1 MKLVTF
7 LNELKDPPQTRTF
20 RKEFLQWFEGSQV
33 VDDRGQPLM
42 VFHGTSANE
51 FDDFYPMQHFGSA
64 KAAHE
69 ILQRQ
74 VLNNTN
80 KLSQQIWHNRYMEV
94 LNWLLQEEG
103 IDFDMHFDEHG
114 NQKMTHDVDDASGT
128 TKKIEEFVKTAK
140 SAANFARMAY
150 VRKRNRQLKKWELDP
165 SVHKVPEKTRI
176 VPVFLKI
183 TSPKRI
189 EDHGENHEPE
199 QWVDEL
205 KRQGIIPSRIAKE
218 LVDEIYDIHGHY
230 DDKEEIL
237 QNQYAE
243 IAEYLTSNHSI
254 DGFVYKNESEDIGV
268 DSWVPMWDAQ
278 IYPAVEAVVAN
289 EGLGGNWVEQ
299 ELDKFYSTSKD

>member
-7 LNELKDPPQTRTF
+7 LNELKDPPQVRTF

-69 ILQRQ
+69 ILQRE

-80 KLSQQIWHNRYMEV
+80 KDSQQLWHNRYMEV
-94 LNWLLQEEG
+94 LRHLLQEER
-103 IDFDMHFDEHG
+103 IDFDANFDEHG
-114 NQKMTHDVDDASGT
+114 NWLRRNNSVETIQNIKEI
-128 TKKIEEFVKTAK
+128 IEEAK
-140 SAANFARMAY
+140 GAANFARMAY
-150 VRKRNRQLKKWELDP
+150 VRRRNQQLKTWDLDP
-165 SVHKVPEKTRI
+165 SVHKVSEKTRI

-189 EDHGENHEPE
+189 DDYGGGHEPLE
-199 QWVDEL
+199 WIDEL
-205 KRQGIIPSRIAKE
+205 ARQGIISDRIVTE
-218 LVDEIYDIHGHY
+218 LLDTMYDVRGHY
-230 DDKEEIL
+230 DFEAEIL
-237 QNQYAE
+237 EKQYEE
-243 IAEYLTSNHSI
+243 IAEYLTANHSI

-278 IYPAVEAVVAN
+278 IYPATEAVASN
-289 EGLGGNWVEQ
+289 EELGSNWVEQ
-299 ELDKFYSTSKD
+299 ELDRFYSAG